1 MIVLGL
7 FVLSIIS
14 VAWIYFNARNS
25 SQSLLPT
32 PVPAIFGLNRV
43 IPANGVGTTIVPTS
57 AIEFEFNKQINPNT
71 LIVKVEPLDN
81 TNFEI
86 SDNLRSV
93 FVRVIPTW
101 KLNTDYTITIEVK
114 SQEGESLPEPLTYPL
129 RIVRQTKSNLIE
141 KFQ

>member
-1 MIVLGL
+1 MVVLVL
-7 FVLSIIS
+7 LVLSIASI
-14 VAWIYFNARNS
+14 VWIYFNAKNS
-25 SQSLLPT
+25 SQSGLPT
-32 PVPAIFGLNRV
+32 PVPAVFGLNKTV
-43 IPANGVGTTIVPTS
+43 PANGVGTTIIPTT

-93 FVRVIPTW
+93 FVRVVPTW

-114 SQEGESLPEPLTYPL
+114 SQEGESLPEPLVYPL
-129 RIVRQTKSNLIE
+129 KIVKQTESGLRE
-141 KFQ
+141 RFQ